1 LPQAPADRQAC
12 RRFYKPCVFIH
23 HPEHHRADFLCPV
36 TGKLPAGTPVLRGV
50 NLGLATA
57 GTAERRKQLAAV
69 EAPKRL
75 LTP

>member
-1 LPQAPADRQAC
+1 
-12 RRFYKPCVFIH
+12 
-23 HPEHHRADFLCPV
+23 V